1 MPESSKDSSQEDGP
15 QSGGRRSLLT
25 RVLIGAV
32 VAPILTFVVL
42 VVFFEHEAADDETP
56 ASVPGFRV
64 SDGRILAPDGA
75 RFVVKGVT
83 IPYGTFA
90 GGDAK
95 GLGTLNF
102 LTVRSD
108 LRRLRGLG
116 VNTIKILVTPK
127 PGDRD
132 QMSRLRTVVRHAR
145 GQGFVVEIGAAFTGF
160 ESARDLMRELASTYR
175 RDPYVWLQ
183 PMNEPNCP
191 IGRPVPSCFD
201 WLLWQRQQR
210 ALIKTI
216 RAQGMTSPVVINT
229 PGYSAAL
236 SRIDTYPLGDDGV
249 VWGVH
254 RYANVKV
261 TFDDLD
267 RVDERRAWADRSI
280 DRAVIVDTVGSR
292 AAKEFEPLSP
302 WVAGFLDF
310 VSDWV
315 REEEGSGAI
324 GFVWRWYDDNTMTR
338 PSGALTPW
346 GRLYVNGYLAQVPGR
361 H

>member
-132 QMSRLRTVVRHAR
+132 QLSRLRTVVRHAR

-249 VWGVH
+249 VLGRSPLRQRQGH
-254 RYANVKV
+254 LRRPRPGGRAPRLGRS
-261 TFDDLD
+261 LD
-267 RVDERRAWADRSI
+267 RPRGDRGHRRQPRRQGVRAALPLGGRIPRLRLGLGARRGGIGRDRLRVALVRRQHDDRS
-280 DRAVIVDTVGSR
+280 RPARSPRGAGS
-292 AAKEFEPLSP
+292 
-302 WVAGFLDF
+302 
-310 VSDWV
+310 
-315 REEEGSGAI
+315 
-324 GFVWRWYDDNTMTR
+324 T
-338 PSGALTPW
+338 
-346 GRLYVNGYLAQVPGR
+346 
-361 H
+361 